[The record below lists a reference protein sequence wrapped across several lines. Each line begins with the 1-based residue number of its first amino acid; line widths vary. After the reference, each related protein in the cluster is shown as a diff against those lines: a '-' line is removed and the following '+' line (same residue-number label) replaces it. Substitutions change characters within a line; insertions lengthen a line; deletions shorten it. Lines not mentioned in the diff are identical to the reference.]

1 MRHRRVTRSLDA
13 TPFDQKAPLKK
24 TLVTAALVAFAVLA
38 IATPASAH
46 NVVVDSSPAADSTVT
61 ELPAAFSVTTAEP
74 MLTLGADNNGFALQ
88 VTDAAGRFY
97 GDGCLTVT
105 GSTMAT
111 GATLGEPGAYTLTWQ
126 IVSEDGHAASGSF
139 GFTWAPAP
147 DAPRTEGAATPPSCQ
162 PVVEEP
168 TATPTP
174 APTAVDTAGPS
185 HAEDSGTADLPLAT
199 VLWIGGGVLL
209 AAIVIT
215 IVLLV
220 ARRRGSPPVE

>member
-1 MRHRRVTRSLDA
+1 V
-13 TPFDQKAPLKK
+13 KK
-24 TLVTAALVAFAVLA
+24 TLITLALASLAVFA
-38 IATPASAH
+38 IASPASAH
-46 NVVVDSSPAADSTVT
+46 NVVVQSSPTADSTIT
-61 ELPAAFSVTTAEP
+61 ELPAAFSITTNEP
-74 MLTLGADNNGFALQ
+74 MLTLGGENAGFALQ

-97 GDGCLTVT
+97 GDGCLTVA

-111 GATLGEPGAYTLTWQ
+111 GATLGEPGVYTLVWQ
-126 IVSEDGHAASGSF
+126 IVSEDGHPASGSF

-147 DAPRTEGAATPPSCQ
+147 DAPRTQGAASPPTCQ
-162 PVVEEP
+162 PVAEEP

-185 HAEDSGTADLPLAT
+185 HAQDGGTPDLPLVT

-215 IVLLV
+215 IVLL
-220 ARRRGSPPVE
+220 AMRRRANPAG